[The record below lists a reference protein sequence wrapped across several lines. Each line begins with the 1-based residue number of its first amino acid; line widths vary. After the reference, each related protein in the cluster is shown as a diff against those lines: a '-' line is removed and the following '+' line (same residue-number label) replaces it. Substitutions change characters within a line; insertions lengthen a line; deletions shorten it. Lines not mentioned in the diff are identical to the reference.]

1 MNLQAPLLRAWLI
14 LIALS
19 AISAGLTTGALAGI
33 PVAPGLALL
42 ALAFGKAY
50 VILSAY
56 LGLGRSA
63 SWRRGFAG
71 VIGLFLLGIAGLY
84 VAAGS

>member
-1 MNLQAPLLRAWLI
+1 MSAGTPLLRAWLL

-19 AISAGLTTGALAGI
+19 AISAGLTTGVVAAI
-33 PVAPGLALL
+33 PIAPGLALL

-56 LGLGRSA
+56 LGLSRSA
-63 SWRRGFAG
+63 AWRRGFAF
-71 VIGLFLLGIAGLY
+71 VVALFLVLSLIHI
-84 VAAGS
+84 